1 MGIGFY
7 GLVFGLS
14 SVARERL
21 RPLHLLWLARLLV
34 ARVHAPVCICC
45 G

>member
-14 SVARERL
+14 SVARVC
-21 RPLHLLWLARLLV
+21 LALFVFVVVEKAYRV
-34 ARVHAPVCICC
+34 AISYV
-45 G
+45 

>member
-21 RPLHLLWLARLLV
+21 RLFVFVVVEKAYRV
-34 ARVHAPVCICC
+34 AISYI
-45 G
+45 